1 MVIDVRED
9 FCCFILSHGR
19 ADRIYT
25 LQSLEKCNYKGKWYI
40 VIDNED
46 KTAEEYYK
54 RYGDRVLM
62 FDKEAISKT
71 FDTADLEQN
80 RKTIVYA
87 RNACF
92 DLARQVGVKYFCELD
107 DDYTGFYRRYE
118 KDGKLLTNHITDFDA
133 VCDLMIDFLEESGA
147 KTVAFA
153 QAGDLIGGKDGSKW
167 KERLLRKA
175 MNSFFCS
182 VERPFQ
188 FVGRINEDVNTY
200 TSRSQRGDLFLTV
213 CDIALVQ
220 KQTQSNKS
228 GMSDVYIDGGTYLK
242 SFYTILFSPSCA
254 KIAMMGSAHKRVHHQ
269 VDWGTCAPMI
279 LNECYKKRSEMNGE

>member
-1 MVIDVRED
+1 M
-9 FCCFILSHGR
+9 
-19 ADRIYT
+19 
-25 LQSLEKCNYKGKWYI
+25 
-40 VIDNED
+40 IDNED
-46 KTAEEYYK
+46 DTAGEYYK

-87 RNACF
+87 RNVCF
-92 DLARQVGVKYFCELD
+92 DLARKVGVKYFCELD

-118 KDGKLLTNHITDFDA
+118 KDGKLLTNNITDFDA

-182 VERPFQ
+182 VDRPFQ
-188 FVGRINEDVNTY
+188 FVGR
-200 TSRSQRGDLFLTV
+200 
-213 CDIALVQ
+213 
-220 KQTQSNKS
+220 K
-228 GMSDVYIDGGTYLK
+228 
-242 SFYTILFSPSCA
+242 
-254 KIAMMGSAHKRVHHQ
+254 
-269 VDWGTCAPMI
+269 
-279 LNECYKKRSEMNGE
+279 